1 MARVLVVVALA
12 LQVAG
17 VALAAIGEL
26 RHRASLS
33 RSGAWLLLGAWAAQL
48 VTLISLGTAAGVGEA
63 TFPLR
68 TGPEYLLVLGWFVLT
83 LHLDLWFRLGIR
95 AAALVLPPVSAL
107 MVLSAF
113 LFGVGAP
120 PGEELRTEGW
130 FVFHTSIATAGVAA
144 LAVSFAMSLL
154 FLVKERALKSKRSL
168 RVLEM
173 LPTLEALDRLGFQA
187 LLYGFPLLTLGIAT
201 GMVYSGAVHHHLWIW
216 GPKQIFPVIAWA
228 VFGGILWAR
237 FARGIR
243 GRRSAILAIA
253 GFAFALLTFVG
264 MVR

>member
-1 MARVLVVVALA
+1 MARALLLVALA
-12 LQVAG
+12 LHVAG
-17 VALAAIGEL
+17 AALAAIGEL
-26 RHRASLS
+26 RHRSAVS
-33 RSGAWLLLGAWAAQL
+33 RSGAYVLVAAWLAEL
-48 VTLISLGTAAGVGEA
+48 VTLIARGVTAEA
-63 TFPLR
+63 FPLR
-68 TGPEYLLVLGWFVLT
+68 SGPEYLLVLGWFVLT
-83 LHLDLWFRLGIR
+83 LHLDLWFRLHIR
-95 AAALVLPPVSAL
+95 AAALVLPPVSGL
-107 MVLSAF
+107 MVFAAYLF
-113 LFGVGAP
+113 LA
-120 PGEELRTEGW
+120 GESQSLPLPTQGW

-201 GMVYSGAVHHHLWIW
+201 GMVYSAAVHNRLWIW
-216 GPKQIFPVIAWA
+216 GLKEIFPVIAWA

-237 FARGIR
+237 FARGVR

-253 GFAFALLTFVG
+253 GFAFALLAFVG

>member
-1 MARVLVVVALA
+1 MARAPLMLALA
-12 LQVAG
+12 LHVAG
-17 VALAAIGEL
+17 AALAAIGEL
-26 RHRASLS
+26 RS
-33 RSGAWLLLGAWAAQL
+33 RTVVSRVGAYVLVAAWLSELVALIVLG
-48 VTLISLGTAAGVGEA
+48 VTAAA
-63 TFPLR
+63 FPLR

-83 LHLDLWFRLGIR
+83 LHLVLWFRSQVH
-95 AAALVLPPVSAL
+95 AASLVLPQVAAL
-107 MVLSAF
+107 MVVSAF
-113 LFGVGAP
+113 LFSA
-120 PGEELRTEGW
+120 GETPDQGLRTQGW

-144 LAVSFAMSLL
+144 LAVAFAMSVL

-201 GMVYSGAVHHHLWIW
+201 GMVYSAAVHNRLWIW
-216 GPKQIFPVIAWA
+216 GVKEIFPVIAWA
-228 VFGGILWAR
+228 VFAVILWAR
-237 FARGIR
+237 FARGVR

>member
-1 MARVLVVVALA
+1 MARVLLTVALA
-12 LQVAG
+12 FHVAG
-17 VALAAIGEL
+17 IVLAAIGEL
-26 RHRASLS
+26 RHRAFVS
-33 RSGAWLLLGAWAAQL
+33 RSAAFVLVAAWAAEFA
-48 VTLISLGTAAGVGEA
+48 TLIVRGVTAEA
-63 TFPLR
+63 FPLR

-83 LHLDLWFRLGIR
+83 LHLDLWFRLRVR
-95 AAALVLPPVSAL
+95 AAALVLPPVSGL
-107 MVLSAF
+107 MVLAAHLF
-113 LFGVGAP
+113 LA
-120 PGEELRTEGW
+120 GESQDYALRTQGW
-130 FVFHTSIATAGVAA
+130 FIFHTSIATAGVAA

-201 GMVYSGAVHHHLWIW
+201 GMVYSAAVHDRVWIW
-216 GPKQIFPVIAWA
+216 GPKEIFPVIAWA
-228 VFGGILWAR
+228 VFGWILWSR
-237 FARGIR
+237 FARGVR

-253 GFAFALLTFVG
+253 GFAFALLAFVG

>member
-1 MARVLVVVALA
+1 MARIVLSVALA
-12 LQVAG
+12 LHVAG
-17 VALAAIGEL
+17 IALCALGEL
-26 RHRASLS
+26 RHRARVS
-33 RSGAWLLLGAWAAQL
+33 RAGAWALVGAWAAELAAL
-48 VTLISLGTAAGVGEA
+48 VLLGVSASA
-63 TFPLR
+63 FPLR
-68 TGPEYLLVLGWFVLT
+68 SGPEYLLMLGWFVLT
-83 LHLDLWFRLGIR
+83 LHLVLWYRLAVR
-95 AAALVLPPVSAL
+95 ASAFVLPPVAGL

-120 PGEELRTEGW
+120 PAEALRTQGW

-154 FLVKERALKSKRSL
+154 FLVKERALKSKRPL

-173 LPTLEALDRLGFQA
+173 LPTLEALDRLGFHA

-201 GMVYSGAVHHHLWIW
+201 GMVYSAAVHDRLWIW
-216 GPKQIFPVIAWA
+216 GPKEIFPVLAWI
-228 VFGGILWAR
+228 VFAGILWAR
-237 FARGIR
+237 FARGVR

>member
-1 MARVLVVVALA
+1 MARALLMVALA
-12 LQVAG
+12 LHVAG
-17 VALAAIGEL
+17 VALAAVGEL
-26 RHRASLS
+26 RHRTLVS
-33 RSGAWLLLGAWAAQL
+33 RSGAAVLVAAWVGEL
-48 VTLISLGTAAGVGEA
+48 VTLIVLGGTAAA
-63 TFPLR
+63 FPLR

-83 LHLDLWFRLGIR
+83 LHLALWFRLHVR
-95 AAALVLPPVSAL
+95 AASLVLPPVAGL
-107 MVLSAF
+107 LVLSAF
-113 LFGVGAP
+113 LFSAGKSQDNT
-120 PGEELRTEGW
+120 LRTQGW

-144 LAVSFAMSLL
+144 LAVAFAMSVL

-173 LPTLEALDRLGFQA
+173 LPALEALDRLGFQA

-201 GMVYSGAVHHHLWIW
+201 GMVYSAAVHNRLWIW
-216 GPKQIFPVIAWA
+216 GLKEIFPVIAWA
-228 VFGGILWAR
+228 VFAVILWAR
-237 FARGIR
+237 FARGVR

>member
-1 MARVLVVVALA
+1 MARALLLVALA
-12 LQVAG
+12 LRGA
-17 VALAAIGEL
+17 ALAVIGEL
-26 RHRASLS
+26 RHRTLVS
-33 RSGAWLLLGAWAAQL
+33 RFGAGVLVAAWLGEL
-48 VTLISLGTAAGVGEA
+48 VTLIVLGGTAAA
-63 TFPLR
+63 FPLR

-83 LHLDLWFRLGIR
+83 LHLVLWLRSQVH
-95 AAALVLPPVSAL
+95 AASLVLPPVAGL
-107 MVLSAF
+107 MVFSAY
-113 LFGVGAP
+113 LFSA
-120 PGEELRTEGW
+120 GETQDHALRTQGW
-130 FVFHTSIATAGVAA
+130 FVSHTSIATAGVAA
-144 LAVSFAMSLL
+144 LAVAFAMSVL

-201 GMVYSGAVHHHLWIW
+201 GMVYSAAVLT
-216 GPKQIFPVIAWA
+216 GCGSGVPRYLPVTSSRCSPRSCR
-228 VFGGILWAR
+228 AR
-237 FARGIR
+237 FAAR

>member
-1 MARVLVVVALA
+1 MA
-12 LQVAG
+12 
-17 VALAAIGEL
+17 I
-26 RHRASLS
+26 
-33 RSGAWLLLGAWAAQL
+33 
-48 VTLISLGTAAGVGEA
+48 
-63 TFPLR
+63 
-68 TGPEYLLVLGWFVLT
+68 
-83 LHLDLWFRLGIR
+83 
-95 AAALVLPPVSAL
+95 
-107 MVLSAF
+107 SAF

-120 PGEELRTEGW
+120 QGQALPRQGW

-154 FLVKERALKSKRSL
+154 YLVKERALKSKRSL

-201 GMVYSGAVHHHLWIW
+201 GMVYSAAIHDRLWIW
-216 GPKQIFPVIAWA
+216 GPMEIFPVIAWA

-237 FARGIR
+237 FVRGMR

>member
-1 MARVLVVVALA
+1 MARVLLTVALA
-12 LQVAG
+12 FQLVG

-26 RHRASLS
+26 RHKVSLS
-33 RSGAWLLLGAWAAQL
+33 TFGAVALLLAWAVEL
-48 VTLISLGTAAGVGEA
+48 VTIIAVGVTAGA
-63 TFPLR
+63 FPVR

-83 LHLDLWFRLGIR
+83 LHLILWFRMHVR
-95 AAALVLPPVSAL
+95 AASLVLPPVAGL

-113 LFGVGAP
+113 LFGVARTP
-120 PGEELRTEGW
+120 EQPLRTQGW

-144 LAVSFAMSLL
+144 LAVAFAMSLL
-154 FLVKERALKSKRSL
+154 FLVKERALKAKRPL

-201 GMVYSGAVHHHLWIW
+201 GMVYSELLHNQLWIW
-216 GPKQIFPVIAWA
+216 GPKEIFPVLAWA
-228 VFGGILWAR
+228 VFAILLWAR

-243 GRRSAILAIA
+243 GRRTAILAIA
-253 GFAFALLTFVG
+253 GFAFALLAFVG

>member
-1 MARVLVVVALA
+1 MARALLMVALA
-12 LQVAG
+12 LHVAG
-17 VALAAIGEL
+17 VALAAVGEL
-26 RHRASLS
+26 RHRTLVS
-33 RSGAWLLLGAWAAQL
+33 RSGALVLVAAWIGEL
-48 VTLISLGTAAGVGEA
+48 TTLIVLGGTAAA
-63 TFPLR
+63 FPLR

-83 LHLDLWFRLGIR
+83 LHLVLWFRSHVR
-95 AAALVLPPVSAL
+95 AASLVLPPVAGL
-107 MVLSAF
+107 LVLSAF
-113 LFGVGAP
+113 LFSA
-120 PGEELRTEGW
+120 GESQDNALRTQGW

-144 LAVSFAMSLL
+144 LAVAFAMSVL

-168 RVLEM
+168 RMLEM

-201 GMVYSGAVHHHLWIW
+201 GMVYSAAVHNRLWIW
-216 GPKQIFPVIAWA
+216 GLKEIFPVIAWA
-228 VFGGILWAR
+228 VFAVILWAR
-237 FARGIR
+237 FARGVR